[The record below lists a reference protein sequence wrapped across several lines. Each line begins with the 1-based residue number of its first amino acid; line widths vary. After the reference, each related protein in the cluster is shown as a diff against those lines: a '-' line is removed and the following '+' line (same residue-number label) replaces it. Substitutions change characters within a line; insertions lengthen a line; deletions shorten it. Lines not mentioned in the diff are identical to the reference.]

1 MGIIKRKKTAS
12 VAEIPIKVKLF
23 RADDTQIKNLSTTL
37 GKTKAEVTRTL
48 VAEALKARRL
58 QAVGKD
64 ETSFSVKE
72 IQKKAM
78 SEVLEPLVEEVG
90 KVKDILVRIEGR
102 LVEEFDQAGRQ
113 QNFAIMCLR
122 FLVFEVIICRTLLR
136 DYVHTAYKVFVESVG
151 KPTKDIE
158 RNFNLRLDN
167 YKKEANT
174 TLDIL
179 SEKGAGR
186 LHRLAD
192 EGSVMAVQ
200 SDHDDVP

>member
-1 MGIIKRKKTAS
+1 M
-12 VAEIPIKVKLF
+12 AESPVKVKLY
-23 RADDTQIKNLSTTL
+23 RVDDSQVKSLSAAW
-37 GKTKAEVTRTL
+37 GKTKAQVSREL
-48 VAEALKARRL
+48 ISEALKARRL
-58 QAVGKD
+58 KSVGKD
-64 ETSFSVKE
+64 ETTDAILIV
-72 IQKKAM
+72 QKKAM
-78 SEVLEPLVEEVG
+78 KEVLEPLVEEVG

-102 LVEEFDQAGRQ
+102 LVEEFDGAGRQ
-113 QNFAIMCLR
+113 QNFMIMCLR
-122 FLVFEVIICRTLLR
+122 FLVFEVIICRILLR

-151 KPTKDIE
+151 KSTKDIE

-192 EGSVMAVQ
+192 EGSV
-200 SDHDDVP
+200 DDVL